1 MTTLLTFVNSGP
13 VIRIPKALA
22 LRAAVPVL
30 AVTLAACGMLMFG
43 GEPAAPAP
51 GTGVQAERPM
61 VARRR
66 GTRNAAGQP
75 PVPALC
81 ASPPSPR
88 RYRIRYRSVGRSSRL
103 HNAGL
108 CPVDATRPMG

>member
-61 VARRR
+61 VAIFTGEFVDGMPVYRLPSITVTARR
-66 GTRNAAGQP
+66 GAE
-75 PVPALC
+75 VPAMRQDN
-81 ASPPSPR
+81 P
-88 RYRIRYRSVGRSSRL
+88 
-103 HNAGL
+103 
-108 CPVDATRPMG
+108 